1 MTQSM
6 QLTRLP
12 MLTFLLS
19 ALMAGSGVA
28 TEDVSLLDSIVSG
41 TPSVNARLRYEN
53 AKADGAESSNALTLR
68 TRLGYSTL
76 PYHGLRGFVEF
87 EDVSSFVD
95 DDEYNQAGLN
105 TGGAGKTVIAD
116 VEGTE
121 LNQAFLEM
129 TCPATGG
136 VLKAG
141 RQRLVLGNAR
151 YVGNVGWRQNEQTYD
166 AVTLKSP
173 VKHGLQLTYG
183 YLDTVYRIFGQENGS
198 QPSGAAGNAASYSS
212 DSHVVNVGYSPCS
225 GFKSTAYAYLLDL
238 GDRAVG
244 AANSSDTYGV
254 NATITLPSA
263 LGITPVCS
271 LEYAQQTD
279 NSASPADVDYDAE
292 YVMIDVA
299 GKTDELGLGIGLE
312 VLGSD
317 NGATFRTPLAT
328 GHKFNGWAD
337 VFLTAPAEGLKD
349 LYVYASVKCPVTDGT
364 VKAVYHSFK
373 SDVGNIDYGDEIDVV
388 ASKKLGERVTVI
400 AKYANYQADKG
411 ADNPRAAD
419 VERISVEASL
429 AF

>member
-1 MTQSM
+1 MRRERSI
-6 QLTRLP
+6 LA
-12 MLTFLLS
+12 MLVAMFVT
-19 ALMAGSGVA
+19 AGLVA
-28 TEDVSLLDSIVSG
+28 TVAEAEQSASILDSIVGG
-41 TPSVNARLRYEN
+41 TPSLNARLRYEN
-53 AKADGAESSNALTLR
+53 ANADGAESSDALTLR

-76 PYHGLRGFVEF
+76 PYHGIRGFVEF

-121 LNQAFLEM
+121 LNQAFIEAV
-129 TCPATGG
+129 CPHGSSI
-136 VLKAG
+136 KAG
-141 RQRLVLGNAR
+141 RQRLILGNAR
-151 YVGNVGWRQNEQTYD
+151 FIGNVGWRQNEQTYD
-166 AVTLKSP
+166 AAVLTSPEVGGLK
-173 VKHGLQLTYG
+173 LTYG

-212 DSHVVNVGYSPCS
+212 DSHIVNLGYTPCKAFS
-225 GFKSTAYAYLLDL
+225 ATAYAYLLDL

-244 AANSSDTYGV
+244 SANSSDTYGI
-254 NATITLPSA
+254 NAKVTLPSD
-263 LGITPVCS
+263 LGITTVCS
-271 LEYAQQTD
+271 VEYAQQTD

-292 YVMIDVA
+292 YVMIDVG
-299 GKTDELGLGIGLE
+299 GKTDDLGLGIGLE

-337 VFLTAPAEGLKD
+337 VFLTAPAQGLKD
-349 LYVYASVKCPVTDGT
+349 LYAYASVKCPFTDGT
-364 VKAVYHSFK
+364 LKAVYHSFK
-373 SDVGNIDYGDEIDVV
+373 SDVGSIEYGDEIDVV
-388 ASKKLGERVTVI
+388 ASKKLNDRITVI
-400 AKYANYQADKG
+400 AKYANYQADKSD
-411 ADNPRAAD
+411 DNPRAPD